1 MFNKFY
7 YIAKHEMGAIH
18 PHQIVHFQLNWP
30 SSHSACMA
38 TILMP
43 LDKYTKK
50 RFSSDFDSWRI
61 SKSVYALLFR
71 QFWGKSPLWT
81 LSLWYAP
88 SGLPYRNPETSLL
101 IVKLC
106 KLLIT
111 KRSAIEE
118 NYLTRT
124 TRSVLSRKVV
134 VVVRSCSRDEAYFS
148 NL

>member
-1 MFNKFY
+1 MLCFFDNFGER
-7 YIAKHEMGAIH
+7 ALFE
-18 PHQIVHFQLNWP
+18 P
-30 SSHSACMA
+30 SLSHSDMH
-38 TILMP
+38 L
-43 LDKYTKK
+43 LD
-50 RFSSDFDSWRI
+50 
-61 SKSVYALLFR
+61 
-71 QFWGKSPLWT
+71 
-81 LSLWYAP
+81 
-88 SGLPYRNPETSLL
+88 RNPETSLL

-134 VVVRSCSRDEAYFS
+134 VVIRSCSRDEAYFS